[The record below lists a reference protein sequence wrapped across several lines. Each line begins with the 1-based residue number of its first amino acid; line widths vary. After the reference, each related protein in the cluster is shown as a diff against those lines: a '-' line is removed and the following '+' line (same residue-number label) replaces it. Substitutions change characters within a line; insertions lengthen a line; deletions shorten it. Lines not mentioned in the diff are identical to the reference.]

1 MQAGENVTPEKYLEC
16 SITISIQCRSFQKI
30 GLSEH
35 LGTILFLFNNKQ
47 VPEYDPPYYP
57 LCNIEVVIGVSYQ
70 SAKSDRGD
78 NGVRTTR

>member
-1 MQAGENVTPEKYLEC
+1 MSYSFLILICFPFRKYVGPL
-16 SITISIQCRSFQKI
+16 
-30 GLSEH
+30 EH